1 MLIDL
6 IPQYP
11 SPNLIKP
18 MAQLR
23 KFSDIIERIEHLR
36 NLLKHNKSRFS
47 MEIGM
52 KPQTYN
58 NFIGSQGSK
67 PSVELILGIV
77 NKFGANP
84 NWLLNG
90 TGPVFTDET
99 KSEAI
104 LDQQDRAERS
114 GETGAVGEARTPYTA
129 RTVPQDVEHL
139 QAEIEAME
147 PLLQRV
153 EMHIQQVEQQQLP
166 IIERYLG
173 LMRRYFEL
181 DPVAALEEF
190 REMLNRIRQRASSR

>member
-6 IPQYP
+6 IRQYP
-11 SPNLIKP
+11 SPNFIKP

-23 KFSDIIERIEHLR
+23 KFSEIIERIEHLR
-36 NLLKHNKSRFS
+36 NILKLNKSRFS

-67 PSVELILGIV
+67 PSVELILGVV

-99 KSEAI
+99 KSDAI
-104 LDQQDRAERS
+104 FDEQDRAERS
-114 GETGAVGEARTPYTA
+114 GVTGAVGEARTPYAIATNL
-129 RTVPQDVEHL
+129 PNSEHL
-139 QAEIEAME
+139 QEEINAIE
-147 PLLQRV
+147 PVLQRV
-153 EMHIQQVEQQQLP
+153 ETQIQQAEQHQLP
-166 IIERYLG
+166 VIERYLS

-181 DPVAALEEF
+181 DPAAAVEEF
-190 REMLNRIRQRASSR
+190 KEMLNRIQKRASSR

>member
-6 IPQYP
+6 IRKYP
-11 SPNLIKP
+11 STNLIKP

-23 KFSDIIERIEHLR
+23 KFSDIIERI
-36 NLLKHNKSRFS
+36 
-47 MEIGM
+47 
-52 KPQTYN
+52 
-58 NFIGSQGSK
+58 
-67 PSVELILGIV
+67 
-77 NKFGANP
+77 
-84 NWLLNG
+84 
-90 TGPVFTDET
+90 
-99 KSEAI
+99 
-104 LDQQDRAERS
+104 
-114 GETGAVGEARTPYTA
+114 
-129 RTVPQDVEHL
+129 EHL